1 MKKFIFDLQGVLD
14 IKEKLE
20 GQARVDFGVARAKLT
35 AEEEKKAALVTR
47 LDGYKAEQKASMEG
61 DLSIVELNRL
71 KNAVDVINDRIRM
84 QDAAVKRAERQ
95 LESARIK
102 LNRAVQERKTIEKF
116 REKKFE
122 EYMKETDAEEA
133 KMVDELVSYRYTSS
147 SAQTQEQEG

>member
-1 MKKFIFDLQGVLD
+1 
-14 IKEKLE
+14 
-20 GQARVDFGVARAKLT
+20 
-35 AEEEKKAALVTR
+35 
-47 LDGYKAEQKASMEG
+47 MEG
-61 DLSIVELNRL
+61 TLSIVELNRL
-71 KNAVDVINDRIRM
+71 QNAVDVMNDRIRM

-133 KMVDELVSYRYTSS
+133 KMVDELVSYRYTSAL
-147 SAQTQEQEG
+147 AQTQEQEG